1 MAAIATAKPLPM
13 TTPNP
18 LPGWADTLEPLLP
31 GVLGVATRRRFASAW
46 AWDAGF
52 AITVASAVEGRAPLQ
67 LVGADGQPVPAEV
80 VGVDEATDLAL
91 LRADGL
97 PPPPATLAD
106 ERPRL
111 GAALAVLGRLPSGDA
126 HASFGHVGLVGPRW
140 RTWKGGPVE
149 HRVRLDGGL
158 FAGLPGG
165 PVVDAAGRVI
175 GIASAALS
183 RHHGTLLPAVTV
195 ARVAAALRDGGRVP
209 RAHLGVALQ
218 SAAVRLN
225 GGTRTGLLVTHVA
238 DDGAAARAGVLVG
251 DVIVEAHGRAT
262 AAVGELRDVL
272 DALDP
277 GSTLPLALAR
287 GGQRVDLS
295 AAPWPARAG
304 AAA

>member
-1 MAAIATAKPLPM
+1 M
-13 TTPNP
+13 TSTNSG
-18 LPGWADTLEPLLP
+18 PGWADTIEPLLP
-31 GVLGVATRRRFASAW
+31 GVLGLVARRRFGSAW
-46 AWDAGF
+46 AWDAGL
-52 AITVASAVEGRAPLQ
+52 AVTVAWAVEGRSPLQ
-67 LVGADGQPVPAEV
+67 LIGADGQPLPAEV
-80 VGVDEATDLAL
+80 VGIDEATDLAL
-91 LRADGL
+91 LRADGVA
-97 PPPPATLAD
+97 PPPVPLHAEL
-106 ERPRL
+106 PRL

-165 PVVDAAGRVI
+165 PVVDAAGRVL
-175 GIASAALS
+175 GIASDALS

-195 ARVAAALRDGGRVP
+195 ARIVNALRDGGRVP

-218 SAAVRLN
+218 SAAVRLD
-225 GGTRTGLLVTHVA
+225 GDTRTGLLVTHVA
-238 DDGAAARAGVLVG
+238 DAGAAARAGVLVG
-251 DVIVEAHGRAT
+251 DVIVEAHGRST
-262 AAVGELRDVL
+262 AAVADLRDVL
-272 DALDP
+272 DTLDP
-277 GSTLPLALAR
+277 GAPVPLALAR